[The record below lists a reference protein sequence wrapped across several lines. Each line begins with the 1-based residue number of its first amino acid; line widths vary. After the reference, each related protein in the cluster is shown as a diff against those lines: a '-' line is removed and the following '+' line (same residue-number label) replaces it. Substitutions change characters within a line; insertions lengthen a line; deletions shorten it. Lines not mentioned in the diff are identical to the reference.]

1 MLRVIDASVLMGIA
15 RGDQSVIYRLMMT
28 RKHEVALP
36 EPVIVHT
43 GVEVRSLTEHE
54 ALERWTRIV
63 DVTPRLVWTADVTDA
78 LLDLEPPAGLAV
90 DLDTIT
96 AAHAVAKKAAVFT
109 REPERY
115 SWIRRLRIE
124 AI

>member
-1 MLRVIDASVLMGIA
+1 MLRIVDASVLLAIA
-15 RGDQSVIYRLMMT
+15 RGERDVIFRLMMT
-28 RKHEVALP
+28 RKREVAVP

-43 GVEVRSLTEHE
+43 AVEVRMFTQAE
-54 ALERWTRIV
+54 AVERWTRLV
-63 DVTPRLVWTADVTDA
+63 GEVPRLSWNEDVTEA

-96 AAHAVAKKAAVFT
+96 AAHAVARKAAVFT

-115 SWIRRLRIE
+115 SWVRRLRIE